1 MDGLN
6 VGTGIDG
13 NDDFFAISG
22 PLDLPGAAIH
32 FVEENEGPHV
42 LGSVEVEAARDGVC
56 TAGKRNIVNSEFCKL
71 LY

>member
-13 NDDFFAISG
+13 DYDFFAISG
-22 PLDLPGAAIH
+22 PLDLPGADIH

-42 LGSVEVEAARDGVC
+42 LGSVEVEAARDGV
-56 TAGKRNIVNSEFCKL
+56 
-71 LY
+71 